1 MANSITKNDVKD
13 FGRVAVLMGG
23 WSAERPVSLQSGQ
36 AVLDALLRQGI
47 NAFGIDVTRE
57 TILDDLKNEKINRA
71 FIALHGKG
79 GEDGTIQSLLEIL
92 DIPYTGSGVAASAI
106 AMDKLLTKL
115 LLEGAGL
122 PTPLFVVMDSLSD
135 GDSIAATLGFPLI
148 VKPTLEGSSLGMAR
162 VESVEELNA
171 AYTNAK
177 DYAGEILIEQ
187 WITGAEYTV
196 AILGQDVLPVIQLK
210 TSHSFYDYS
219 AKYQSNDTEYL
230 CPCGLSKDD
239 EGHLQRLALSAFNK
253 VGASGWGR
261 VDLMCDANNKPWIIE
276 INTIPGMTD
285 HSLVPMAAKEHGL
298 NFDELVSAI
307 LRQTL
312 EHSSLHS
319 IDNSL
324 RPLSV

>member
-23 WSAERPVSLQSGQ
+23 WSAERPISLQSGQ

-47 NAFGIDVTRE
+47 NAFGIDVTKK

-71 FIALHGKG
+71 FIVLHGKG
-79 GEDGTIQSLLEIL
+79 GEDGTIQSLLEVL

-106 AMDKLLTKL
+106 AMDKLRTKL

-135 GDSIAATLGFPLI
+135 GESIAATLGFPLI
-148 VKPTLEGSSLGMAR
+148 VKPTLEGSSLGMSR

-177 DYAGEILIEQ
+177 DYAGEVLIEQ

-196 AILGQDVLPVIQLK
+196 AILGQDVLPAIQLK
-210 TSHSFYDYS
+210 TSHSFYDYR

-230 CPCGLSKDD
+230 CPCGLSKED

-261 VDLMCDANNKPWIIE
+261 VDLMCDSNSKPWIIE

-307 LRQTL
+307 LKQTL
-312 EHSSLHS
+312 ENISLHS
-319 IDNSL
+319 IDNSM